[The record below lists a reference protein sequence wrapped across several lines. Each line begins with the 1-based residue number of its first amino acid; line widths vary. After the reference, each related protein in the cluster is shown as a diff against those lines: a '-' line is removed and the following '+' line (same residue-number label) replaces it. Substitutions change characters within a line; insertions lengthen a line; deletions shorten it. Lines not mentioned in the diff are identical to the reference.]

1 MIKRLTAGAVMVAT
15 LTMAGLSTAS
25 AATSKGW
32 ELPAMSVPAAHTI
45 SDGEGVTVA
54 IIDTGIRTDH
64 PALKGRAK
72 EGPDFLQE
80 DDQSESWYGEH
91 GTSMASSILDVAPQ
105 AKILGLRVIR
115 DRDDPN
121 YQTSHE
127 ALHQGSMDGDRPFAQ
142 AITYAVDHGADVI
155 SMSLG
160 SDSAWDA
167 YQQDEAE
174 AIEYAL
180 SKGVVLL
187 AGAGNEGDIEQGE
200 ENIVAYPAAYPGGIS
215 VAASVPGGSRATFS
229 SVHSYVDIAAPGV
242 VIHSA
247 DADSGGR
254 KPVHGSSSACA
265 LAAGVSALIVSKYP
279 DLAPRQVAQVLKETA
294 SHASRGY
301 SVETGYGVINA
312 HAALQAAGDLT
323 PEKTVAIGEVGTGV
337 HFGPGDDGT
346 PQMVSYGLDPEY
358 FAIAAVGAFVGLLA
372 VFGGFW
378 LVKSGR
384 RPQGEGSGDTVLGG
398 PAAYPQYD
406 QQPMSAQHN
415 PYGQPIQPQQNP
427 YRQQPAPPH
436 GQWPPQQ

>member
-1 MIKRLTAGAVMVAT
+1 
-15 LTMAGLSTAS
+15 
-25 AATSKGW
+25 
-32 ELPAMSVPAAHTI
+32 MSVPAAHTI
-45 SDGEGVTVA
+45 SEGKGATVA

-105 AKILGLRVIR
+105 ARVLGLRVIR
-115 DRDDPN
+115 DPDDPD
-121 YQTSHE
+121 YQNSRE
-127 ALHQGSMDGDRPFAQ
+127 ALHQGSSRDGDRPFAQ

-167 YQQDEAE
+167 YQEDEAE

-187 AGAGNEGDIEQGE
+187 AGAGNEGDVEQGE
-200 ENIVAYPAAYPGGIS
+200 ENIVAYPAAYPGVIS
-215 VAASVPGGSRATFS
+215 VAASVPDGARATFS

-242 VIHSA
+242 LIHSA
-247 DADSGGR
+247 DAASGGR
-254 KPVHGSSSACA
+254 KPVQGTSSACA

-279 DLAPRQVAQVLKETA
+279 ELPPRQVAQVLKETA

-312 HAALQAAGDLT
+312 HAALRAAGDLR
-323 PEKTVAIGEVGTGV
+323 PEKPAAIGKAGAGV

-346 PQMVSYGLDPEY
+346 PQMVSYGLDPLY
-358 FAIAAVGAFVGLLA
+358 FAIAAGGAFVGLLA
-372 VFGGFW
+372 VSGGFW
-378 LVKSGR
+378 LVRSGR
-384 RPQGEGSGDTVLGG
+384 RLQGEGFGGTAPGG
-398 PAAYPQYD
+398 PAAYPQYA

-427 YRQQPAPPH
+427 YRQQPTPPH
-436 GQWPPQQ
+436 SQWPPQQ